1 MKKTKIIATMW
12 PAVESESNIIK
23 LYKSWINII
32 RLNFSHASQDSA
44 KKTITTIQKLNESG
58 KTNLSLL
65 LDTKWPELR
74 IGDIPL
80 RITYKK
86 GETFFIYIEKDKV
99 IWEKNIRCDY
109 SFLIKDCKKGNII
122 LIDSWNF
129 KVKVTGKTKDYLE
142 VKAMNAWEVTSRRHV
157 NIPRLELQFKDI
169 LSEKDISDISFW
181 AQNKL
186 DFIAASFIRNK
197 EEVEAIREI
206 LIKNNSPET
215 KIISKIENQEGIDN
229 LDSIINASDGIM
241 VARGDL
247 WIEVPIEKLP
257 IYQQKII
264 EKCREKGRFVIVA
277 THFLESMIW
286 NPFPT
291 RAESSD
297 IYNAVCQK
305 PDCVMLSGE
314 TSVWKYPIESVQ
326 MMVKMIE
333 QAEKNTNYS
342 YQNYSDEGLRESDI
356 EKKYMIRSGLY
367 LSKEL
372 KAKAV
377 IIFTKTWLL
386 ARLTSAF
393 KPSLPVFAFT
403 KFEKTEKILNI
414 FFWIQAF
421 FLENWNQENYEQNL
435 ENAIKKLIEI
445 KKVRITDS
453 VIVINDI
460 QKKGREI
467 PILEVI
473 KIKNFI
479 DRAE

>member
-12 PAVESESNIIK
+12 PAVESESNIIR
-23 LYKSWINII
+23 LYKSWVNVI

-44 KKTITTIQKLNESG
+44 KKVIETIKKLNQNG

-86 GETFFIYIEKDKV
+86 GEVFFMYIKKEKV
-99 IWEKNIRCDY
+99 IGEKNVRCDY
-109 SFLIKDCKKGNII
+109 PFLVKDCKKWTII

-129 KVKVTGKTKDYLE
+129 KVKVVGKTESYLE
-142 VKAMNAWEVTSRRHV
+142 VKAMNAWEITSRRHV
-157 NIPRLELQFKDI
+157 NIPGLALQFKEV
-169 LSEKDISDISFW
+169 LSEKDISDITFW

-197 EEVEAIREI
+197 EEVQAIKEI
-206 LIKNNSPET
+206 LVKNNSPET
-215 KIISKIENQEGIDN
+215 KVISKIENQEGIDN
-229 LDSIINASDGIM
+229 LEEIVDASDGIM
-241 VARGDL
+241 VARWDL

-257 IYQQKII
+257 IYQQRII
-264 EKCREKGRFVIVA
+264 EKCREKGKFVIVA

-305 PDCVMLSGE
+305 PDCVMLSWE
-314 TSVWKYPIESVQ
+314 TSVWKYPIESVE

-333 QAEKNTNYS
+333 QAERNTNYS
-342 YQNYSDEGLRESDI
+342 YENYSDEWLRESDK

-414 FFWIQAF
+414 LFWIQAF
-421 FLENWNQENYEQNL
+421 FLETWNQENYEQNL
-435 ENAIKKLIEI
+435 EDAIKKLIKM
-445 KKVRITDS
+445 KKVKITDS

-479 DRAE
+479 DRE